1 MTIFFRRCARGV
13 VATLGLCAAGLWCLA
28 GCSKVLGD
36 QPGEPAQIPS
46 TVAACSGAGG
56 DGSRMASFPTGSEF
70 APVLGTIETPADPP
84 PPMSGGTLLVLADGH
99 TAVASD
105 PDRDQIWTADLATG
119 KPTAS
124 VALGLHDEPGRL
136 VEDAAGRV
144 HVVLRRGGALVT
156 VDPQTGTLLFER
168 AVCPVPRGV
177 AYDPARDLVYVA
189 CLGGELVSL
198 PAAGGA
204 AVRTLSLQ
212 GDLRDVVLDGDNL
225 LVSRF
230 RSGDVLVVD
239 AGSGEVSATINLAES
254 SNPAAHGGARFTP
267 STAWRM
273 RPSPG
278 GGATMLHQR
287 GVFGPIVAGPGGYGS
302 LPGNC
307 DEIVQTAMT
316 PIKVGQACPSTN
328 PITGMVLAIDFALSS
343 DGSRTAIIAAGNAQN
358 SQLPRLFVARTGDLT
373 ADVLSS
379 GFTCGPDGVH
389 SPVGLSGAGGTGG
402 TRSPP
407 DGGLGVAPEAGVPS
421 IAPRGGF
428 PNVVGTDT
436 GFGGRSPSLQIPQLP
451 QPTGEVE
458 SVAFDGND
466 RVVIQTRE
474 PATLQMPE
482 LGVTIALSDVSRA
495 DTGHALF
502 HANSGAGIACAS
514 CHAEGQEDGRIWEFD
529 CLGPRRTLS
538 ISGGI
543 SNRAP
548 YHWTGDLPNFPS
560 LMEDVY
566 VRRMSG
572 QLFGA
577 DVLAATLQWIDSI
590 PRLPPVVGDPAA
602 VARGQALFDDP
613 NHGCVSC
620 HNGPHMTNN
629 QLRDVGTGGM
639 FKVPALTGL
648 AWQDPYMH
656 NGCATSL
663 ADRFGVCGGGDQHGV
678 TSNLS
683 SADTADLIAYLKSL

>member
-1 MTIFFRRCARGV
+1 MTIFFHRSARAAV
-13 VATLGLCAAGLWCLA
+13 TTLVLSACGLWFLA

-36 QPGEPAQIPS
+36 RPGEPAQIPGPV
-46 TVAACSGAGG
+46 TPCSGTGGAG
-56 DGSRMASFPTGSEF
+56 STRSFPTGSGF
-70 APVLGTIETPADPP
+70 APVLSTIETPPDPP
-84 PPMSGGTLLVLADGH
+84 PPMSGGTLLVLGDGH

-105 PDRDQIWTADLATG
+105 PDRDQIWIADLATG

-144 HVVLRRGGALVT
+144 HVVLRRGGALIT
-156 VDPQTGTLLFER
+156 VDPHAGTLLTKR

-177 AYDPARDLVYVA
+177 AYDPGRDLVYVA

-198 PAAGGA
+198 PAAGGPA
-204 AVRTLSLQ
+204 ARTLSLR

-239 AGSGEVSATINLAES
+239 AGSGQLSATINLSEF
-254 SNPAAHGGARFTP
+254 SNPSAHGGARFTP

-278 GGATMLHQR
+278 GGATLLHQR

-302 LPGNC
+302 TPGNC
-307 DEIVQTAMT
+307 DEIVQTALT

-343 DGSRTAIIAAGNAQN
+343 DGSRTAVIAAGNAQN
-358 SQLPRLFVARTGDLT
+358 PQLPRLFVARTGDLT

-389 SPVGLSGAGGTGG
+389 SPAGISGAGGNGG
-402 TRSPP
+402 TLSSP
-407 DGGLGVAPEAGVPS
+407 DAGLPGVAPEAGVPS
-421 IAPRGGF
+421 VAPAGGR
-428 PNVVGTDT
+428 PNIVGPDTD
-436 GFGGRSPSLQIPQLP
+436 FGGKSPSLLLP
-451 QPTGEVE
+451 QPPQPAGEVE
-458 SVAFDGND
+458 AVAFDGND

-482 LGVTIALSDVSRA
+482 LGVTIALSEVSRA

-529 CLGPRRTLS
+529 CLGPRRTMS

-543 SNRAP
+543 STRTP

-560 LMEDVY
+560 LMQEVY
-566 VRRMSG
+566 VGRMSG
-572 QLFGA
+572 QLFGP
-577 DVLAATLQWIDSI
+577 DVVGATLQWIDSI

-602 VARGQALFDDP
+602 VARGQVLFDDP
-613 NHGCVSC
+613 THGCISC

-629 QLRDVGTGGM
+629 QLRDVGTGGT

-648 AWQDPYMH
+648 AWQAPYLH
-656 NGCATSL
+656 NGCASTL
-663 ADRFGVCGGGDQHGV
+663 ADRFGSCGGGDQHGV

-683 SADTADLIAYLKSL
+683 SQETADLIAYLQSL